1 MNKTEL
7 IEDVA
12 TRTGLTKKDAGAAV
26 DALFEAVTEALARG
40 DRVQLVGFG
49 TFEVR
54 RRAARSGRNPQ
65 TGEVM
70 AIAARNVPVFKAGK
84 SLKESVETSR

>member
-70 AIAARNVPVFKAGK
+70 AIAARSVPVFKAGK
-84 SLKESVETSR
+84 SLKESVENSR

>member
-7 IEDVA
+7 IDDVA
-12 TRTGLTKKDAGAAV
+12 ARAGITKKDAAQVV
-26 DALFEAVTEALARG
+26 DALFDVITEALGRKEK
-40 DRVQLVGFG
+40 VQIVGFG

-65 TGEVM
+65 TG
-70 AIAARNVPVFKAGK
+70 AAIDIAARDLPVFKAGK
-84 SLKESVETSR
+84 VLKEAVGKS